1 MNERDALLRAVC
13 DNPDDDTPRLV
24 FADWLQEHGDEV
36 RAEFIRVQIAL
47 ARGDASTKLK
57 EREQELLTAH
67 QEVWEQ
73 PLGKFKVTDSFRNLV
88 YDIFFHRGFIR
99 ALVISDEESRFADH
113 ATEIFQLAPIQRI
126 TFFHT
131 WPHAASAE
139 CAELLRLK
147 ELRIY
152 RAGFEAKALGTL
164 LRSKSLLNV
173 TRLELIADNDNGYL
187 TGEGTE
193 LLSRSTALP
202 ALRHLDL
209 SYNCI
214 WLAILTEG
222 NLIGQ
227 LESLRLRCTDIDDS
241 GAEVLAR
248 CERFS
253 SLTHLDLS
261 ANRIGDRGLR
271 ALAASKNLPRLT
283 TLDLR
288 QNFYDTESGVELKG
302 CTPET
307 RRILENRF
315 GAGALIDGRLQE

>member
-13 DNPDDDTPRLV
+13 DTPDDDTPRLV
-24 FADWLQEHGDEV
+24 FADWLQEHGDEA

-47 ARGDASTKLK
+47 ARGDASARLK
-57 EREQELLTAH
+57 EREQELFAAH

-73 PLGKFKVTDSFRNLV
+73 PFEKFKAANSFRNLI
-88 YDIFFHRGFIR
+88 YDVFFHRGFIR
-99 ALVISDEESRFADH
+99 ALVICDEEKQFADH
-113 ATEIFQLAPIQRI
+113 ATEVFQLAPIQRI
-126 TFFHT
+126 TFFHK

-152 RAGFEAKALGTL
+152 RAGFETKALGAL

-187 TGEGTE
+187 TAEGIE

-222 NLIGQ
+222 DLIGQ
-227 LESLRLRCTDIDDS
+227 LESLKLRCTDIDDS

-248 CERFS
+248 CERLR
-253 SLTHLDLS
+253 SLTHLDLT

-271 ALAASKNLPRLT
+271 ALATSRNLPRLT

-288 QNFYDTESGVELKG
+288 HNLYDTEGGVEIRG

-307 RRILENRF
+307 RQILEDRF
-315 GAGALIDGRLQE
+315 GAGVLIDGRLEE